1 MPVMDG
7 YEATKL
13 LRSNPEFSGMPII
26 AMTANVMMSD
36 KQRALDV
43 GMQDHIAKPLNVGDM
58 FAILARWIH
67 PLEPTADTLPAKE
80 IAAASAET
88 AAAAELPEL
97 DGIDIQAGLATTMNN
112 VALYRRLLKKFRVG
126 QGDFAQM
133 FEKARRG
140 SDASAPARLAHTLR
154 GTAGNIGAKEIQ
166 AAATELETACTVNAS
181 ATAIDA
187 LLATVLQKLD
197 PVIAVLTA
205 LEDAEAA
212 NTAPMT
218 HIDTALLHAQTARL
232 KSLLA
237 DSDAE
242 AFDPWNAHAALFKA
256 AYPRHWHRIQK
267 ELENFDF
274 ELALSI
280 VKAAEQE
287 YGI

>member
-1 MPVMDG
+1 MDCQMPVMDG
-7 YEATKL
+7 YEATQL

-58 FAILARWIH
+58 FATLARWIH
-67 PLEPTADTLPAKE
+67 PLEHAADTLPAKE
-80 IAAASAET
+80 ITAE
-88 AAAAELPEL
+88 AAEFSEL

-126 QGDFAQM
+126 QSDFAQM
-133 FEKARRG
+133 FEEACRG

-154 GTAGNIGAKEIQ
+154 GTAGNIGAQEVQ
-166 AAATELETACTVNAS
+166 AAAAELETVCTANAS

-187 LLATVLQKLD
+187 LLATVLRKLD
-197 PVIAVLTA
+197 PVIAALTA
-205 LEDAEAA
+205 LEGAETKNA
-212 NTAPMT
+212 APMT
-218 HIDTALLHAQTARL
+218 NIDTVLLHVQTVRL

-242 AFDPWNAHAALFKA
+242 ASDLWSAHAELFKA
-256 AYPRHWHRIQK
+256 AYPRHWHRIEK
-267 ELENFDF
+267 ELANFDF

-280 VKAAEQE
+280 VEAAEQE